1 MEDKNVKNVRTRREL
16 ILAVLRYAAL
26 GGLVGGISL
35 LGRRKGEPDC
45 RRSDACSA
53 CPMQDSCTLP
63 KSPH

>member
-45 RRSDACSA
+45 RRSVRGRAVLRRETV
-53 CPMQDSCTLP
+53 Q
-63 KSPH
+63 